1 MVLFLQLIGWKQKEV
16 GGSWAKVSQ
25 RDQLRNSTLIQ
36 QGLYLDDF
44 IFLFTMILMYNPFL
58 VYCRELAPGTVS
70 FTGDRAQGDDSKH
83 DLHYIFKLKTYG
95 KCSKIWYKMTFGY
108 QGLNLR
114 NTCQNIKQTGK
125 TQIRLLLKKQSAL
138 GLRCL
143 FCTQLVFEFFEHLLY
158 SFVFTVADPGF
169 LEKGVHMY
177 EGVGVRFADFLLFFL
192 NII

>member
-1 MVLFLQLIGWKQKEV
+1 
-16 GGSWAKVSQ
+16 
-25 RDQLRNSTLIQ
+25 
-36 QGLYLDDF
+36 
-44 IFLFTMILMYNPFL
+44 MYNPFL

-192 NII
+192 NIIWKWNNLVSVRPKYFIFIGYLRTGDGEGVWALDPPSEPPELPLDPPLV